1 MVSIVT
7 GLSPPGDVPFFPS
20 AGDAFFAR
28 LIEMLRSENCDNP
41 PNVARP
47 RSLFLPGDDGAAC
60 SGDSWHCP
68 KTSNLEVERFVDRD
82 GVRGG
87 VVGEC
92 CAVNESS
99 VSPSSSSSYSGD
111 TARIVIISR

>member
-1 MVSIVT
+1 MVSIVI
-7 GLSPPGDVPFFPS
+7 GLSLAGDVLFFPS

-28 LIEMLRSENCDNP
+28 LILMLKSANCGNP
-41 PNVARP
+41 PNAARQ
-47 RSLFLPGDDGAAC
+47 SNLFFPGDDGAAC
-60 SGDSWHCP
+60 SGESWQI
-68 KTSNLEVERFVDRD
+68 SNLEVERFVDRD

-99 VSPSSSSSYSGD
+99 VSSSSSSSYSGD
-111 TARIVIISR
+111 TARIVMMSR